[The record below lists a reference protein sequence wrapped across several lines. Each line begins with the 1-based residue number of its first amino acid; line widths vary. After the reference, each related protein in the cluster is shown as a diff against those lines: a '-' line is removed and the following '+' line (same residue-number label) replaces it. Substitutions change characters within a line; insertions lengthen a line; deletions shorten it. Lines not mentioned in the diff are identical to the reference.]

1 MDELAYHY
9 QATIDGF
16 PPRSRLHRLHLTERL
31 SRPFEATLELGT
43 QSPDIDLAALLGAPA
58 HLTIKSHGSERH
70 LHGIVARAAL
80 LALHGRHATYRLTVV
95 PDLWRLTRRAE
106 CRIFQNLGT
115 LDILKKVLEGAGL
128 PADRFR
134 FDTSAEYAPR
144 EYCVQYGE
152 TDHDF
157 IARLAEE
164 EGLFSYFAHDDAA
177 HVLVFADAAD
187 ALPALPGGDR
197 LPYIP
202 PTFAVRDAEHIFALD
217 AEESLCTGVHE
228 LRDYD
233 FTRPDLA
240 TDAAAKAP
248 AHHDLT
254 DYHYPGGYLDPGGPG
269 RTRARIRSEAAQA
282 ERALI
287 RGESECKRLFP
298 GATFTLTGH
307 PRADQNRTYVILEVE
322 HEGEQAGAHEEDSEI
337 TVTTYRNR
345 FRALPVEIP
354 YRAPLTTPRPRIAGL
369 QSATVVGPAGEEIHT
384 DEHGRIKV
392 QFHWDRQG
400 KRDDAAS
407 CWLRVAQTWA
417 GAGFGALFLPRIG
430 HEVLVAFLDGDLDR
444 PIVTG
449 TVYNGLNT
457 PPYALPADKTK
468 STIKSNST
476 PGGGGSNELR
486 FDDAAGHE
494 EVYLHAQRDQNV
506 VTENDGTFKVG
517 HDQADTIG
525 NDHKRSVGHDRTL
538 EVGHDDTQSIG
549 NDRTITIGK
558 NLTTSIGNARETTI
572 GQTDTT
578 TIGAD
583 DTQSVGGSRTITIGL
598 NKSESVAIAYD
609 QNVGAAKMVNI
620 GAAYDLNVG
629 AVMMVNVGL
638 NRALNVGKSDAT
650 TIGSKHALTVGK
662 GSTTTIGKSATLT
675 IGEAYQVSVGKG
687 HALTVGEEMKQ
698 EVAKD
703 LAIAVGKKLTIKA
716 GEDLEVSTDKVA
728 HLVAV
733 KEIRIDCG
741 SSTMLLRKNGTIQI
755 KGKKITVEATK
766 NLVLKGNKTKIN

>member
-1 MDELAYHY
+1 MDELAYDY
-9 QATIDGF
+9 QAIIDGF
-16 PPRSRLHRLHLTERL
+16 PPRSRVHRLRLTERI
-31 SRPFEATLELGT
+31 SRPFEATLDLAT
-43 QSPDIDLAALLGAPA
+43 HSPDIDLAALLGAPA
-58 HLTIKSHGSERH
+58 HLIITSHRSERH

-80 LALHGRHATYRLTVV
+80 LGLHRRHATYRLTLV
-95 PDLWRLTRRAE
+95 PELWRLSRRVD
-106 CRIFQNLGT
+106 CRIFQNLST
-115 LDILKKVLEGAGL
+115 LEILKQTLEGGGL

-134 FDTSAEYAPR
+134 FDASGDYPPR
-144 EYCVQYGE
+144 EYCVQYAE
-152 TDHDF
+152 SELDF

-164 EGLFSYFAHDDAA
+164 EGLFSYFAHDDSA

-187 ALPALPGGDR
+187 ALPPLPGGDII
-197 LPYIP
+197 PYIP
-202 PTFAVRDAEHIFALD
+202 PTFPVRDAEHIFALE
-217 AEESLCTGVHE
+217 AEESLFTGAHA
-228 LRDYD
+228 LRDFD

-240 TDAAAKAP
+240 TEAAAESATN
-248 AHHDLT
+248 AEIS
-254 DYHYPGGYLDPGGPG
+254 DYRYPGGYLDPGGPG
-269 RTRARIRSEAAQA
+269 RARARVRSEAAAAQ
-282 ERALI
+282 RALV

-298 GATFTLTGH
+298 GATFTLAGH
-307 PRADQNRTYVILEVE
+307 PRAELNRSYLVLEVE
-322 HEGEQAGAHEEDSEI
+322 HEGEQADAHEEDSLV
-337 TVTTYRNR
+337 TVTTYHNR
-345 FRALPVEIP
+345 FRALPLEIP
-354 YRAPLTTPRPRIAGL
+354 YRDPITTPRPRIAGL

-400 KRDDAAS
+400 KRDENTS
-407 CWLRVAQTWA
+407 CWLRVAQIWA

-430 HEVLVAFLDGDLDR
+430 HEVLVAFLDADLDR

-457 PPYALPADKTK
+457 PPYNLPADKTK
-468 STIKSNST
+468 STFKSNST
-476 PGGGGSNELR
+476 PGGGGANELR

-494 EVYLHAQRDQNV
+494 ELYIHAQRDQNV

-517 HDQADTIG
+517 HDQTDTIG
-525 NDHKRSVGHDRTL
+525 NDHKRSVGNDRTL
-538 EVGHDDTQSIG
+538 EVGHDDTQSVG

-558 NLTTSIGNARETTI
+558 DLSASIGSARETTI

-598 NKSESVAIAYD
+598 NKSESVGIAYD

-638 NRALNVGKSDAT
+638 NRDLNVGRSD
-650 TIGSKHALTVGK
+650 
-662 GSTTTIGKSATLT
+662 TTTVGKSATLT
-675 IGEAYQVSVGKG
+675 IGQAYQVTVGKG

-698 EVAKD
+698 EVAKE
-703 LAIAVGKKLTIKA
+703 LALTVGKQLTIKA
-716 GEDLEVSTDKVA
+716 GEDLEISTDKIA

-741 SSTMLLRKNGTIQI
+741 SATMLLKKNGTIQI